1 MKWTVRARR
10 ERYTSPWVTIST
22 ATVEQ
27 PDGGRY
33 DHHVI
38 DGPDAAGVLVEDPE
52 RGVLAIWRHRFLS
65 DEWAYEVPAGMID
78 PGESPEQAARRE
90 CIEESGWDPGP
101 LELVQR
107 YHPIAG
113 QSAQTF
119 WVFRSDSAT
128 LVGEPV
134 GMETTRVDWLSSDQV
149 ADVVGQNKVLDAL
162 SVIAFWSH
170 LARCG
175 ISPPSGPRPPGPPA
189 EDRWRTSPR
198 SAGPAPGASAG
209 A

>member
-1 MKWTVRARR
+1 MSVSLAAV
-10 ERYTSPWVTIST
+10 ER
-22 ATVEQ
+22 
-27 PDGGRY
+27 PDGHRY
-33 DHHVI
+33 EHHVM
-38 DGPDAAGVLVEDPE
+38 DGPDAAGVMVEDPE

-65 DEWAYEVPAGMID
+65 DEWAYELPAGMID
-78 PGESPEQAARRE
+78 PGETPEQAARRE

-119 WVFRSDSAT
+119 WVFRSDGAT
-128 LVGEPV
+128 KVGEPL
-134 GMETTRVDWLSSDQV
+134 GHETARVDWLSTEQV
-149 ADVVGQNKVLDAL
+149 ARIVGDNQVLDAL

-170 LARCG
+170 LARRG
-175 ISPPSGPRPPGPPA
+175 VSPPSGPRPPGPPA
-189 EDRWRTSPR
+189 EDRWRTSPPTED
-198 SAGPAPGASAG
+198 PAPGASGG